1 MNLKILLS
9 FFAAGIVSTVME
21 PIRVKRA
28 VADYDYVATCLAEG
42 YVALNGELSNM
53 PNHKAGTDDE
63 KLKCSCNFLR
73 VSFAAS

>member
-21 PIRVKRA
+21 PIKVKRA
-28 VADYDYVATCLAEG
+28 VRDYDYVATCLAEG
-42 YVALNGELSNM
+42 YVALNEELSHM
-53 PNHKAGTDDE
+53 PNRRAGTDDE
-63 KLKCSCNFLR
+63 KVKCSCNFLN